1 MLIIGEF
8 SKISIVSTKTLRY
21 YDEIVLLKPFE
32 INQDNGYRYYE
43 LSQLEEILMIKKL
56 KLYRFSLDEIQDIM
70 NNLRDH
76 DYLLTKLNKKKNEVD
91 LEVENL
97 YRLTDKIKEDILSL
111 ERGINIME
119 YNKEIKVEI
128 INMPSQSIVSIRRK
142 IAIEEFPILIGQVY
156 NLLMEKGLTP
166 IGGPMSI
173 YHDEEF
179 KPVDYDV
186 EVAIPVKEKQ
196 GSTRILD
203 KRRREYN

>member
-1 MLIIGEF
+1 
-8 SKISIVSTKTLRY
+8 
-21 YDEIVLLKPFE
+21 
-32 INQDNGYRYYE
+32 
-43 LSQLEEILMIKKL
+43 
-56 KLYRFSLDEIQDIM
+56 M
-70 NNLRDH
+70 NNLRDY
-76 DYLLTKLNKKKNEVD
+76 DYLLTKLNKKKNEVG
-91 LEVENL
+91 LEAENL

-128 INMPSQSIVSIRRK
+128 INMPSQNIVSIRRK
-142 IAIEEFPILIGQVY
+142 IAIEEFSILIGQVY

-179 KPVDYDV
+179 KPVDYDL

-203 KRRREYN
+203 GGLCAKAVLKGNYENLSYIYGYLNKWMGDNSYKISGAPYEVYLTDPSKTKEDENITEVYFPVFK

>member
-173 YHDEEF
+173 YNDEEF